1 MGQFKNTTGNK
12 KNKYLSEK
20 ERWQIEIL
28 RDKKM
33 SGREIAKHL
42 GRHQSTINRELN
54 RGTVK
59 LLDWELREKERYRA
73 DYAQREY
80 EEQQKNKGRPLK
92 IGYDRELSRYIEKK
106 IKEDKYS
113 PAAVIG
119 EIGYKRLKFNT
130 KLSIKT
136 VYNYVYSGVFAG
148 ISEVE
153 LIYRK
158 NRTKRY
164 KKVGKISKSRLFKSI
179 EERPETANERSEY
192 GHWEIDLVKG
202 KLGMR
207 SCLLTLSERLTRQEI
222 IIKLKRG
229 KVEEVD
235 KALTTLEKEYGNYF
249 SKMFKTIT
257 ADNGS
262 EFLDWERLEESKL
275 KPGTKRTQIYYAH
288 PYSSFERGTNE
299 NLNRMIRRFIPK
311 GSDIGKVTDEAVEK
325 AQNWINNYPRRI
337 FGYKTANDMIRLNAT
352 RKMSRMLGVAH

>member
-1 MGQFKNTTGNK
+1 
-12 KNKYLSEK
+12 
-20 ERWQIEIL
+20 
-28 RDKKM
+28 
-33 SGREIAKHL
+33 
-42 GRHQSTINRELN
+42 
-54 RGTVK
+54 
-59 LLDWELREKERYRA
+59 
-73 DYAQREY
+73 
-80 EEQQKNKGRPLK
+80 
-92 IGYDRELSRYIEKK
+92 
-106 IKEDKYS
+106 
-113 PAAVIG
+113 
-119 EIGYKRLKFNT
+119 
-130 KLSIKT
+130 
-136 VYNYVYSGVFAG
+136 VFAG

-275 KPGTKRTQIYYAH
+275 KPGT
-288 PYSSFERGTNE
+288 
-299 NLNRMIRRFIPK
+299 
-311 GSDIGKVTDEAVEK
+311 
-325 AQNWINNYPRRI
+325 
-337 FGYKTANDMIRLNAT
+337 
-352 RKMSRMLGVAH
+352 